1 MAGNILEELEFNAGD
16 LIKVSEKI
24 RAFDREIYN
33 ESMDFHCM
41 YKNLRVI
48 FVPLMKYQIG
58 M

>member
-33 ESMDFHCM
+33 ESTVM
-41 YKNLRVI
+41 
-48 FVPLMKYQIG
+48 PEPGGPWGPQIS
-58 M
+58 